1 MVLLGLQQKYGS
13 RDMVG
18 FIKKYQQIGKP
29 LMYLGVLI
37 FLLSLIN
44 AKYPSSHSILY
55 NFQNAKIV
63 YGYKEGFGSE
73 KKDEYIPS
81 WLTKNEKQEKSL
93 PLSTALSVGIIFFIS
108 GMYITQVKIK

>member
-1 MVLLGLQQKYGS
+1 
-13 RDMVG
+13 MVG
-18 FIKKYQQIGKP
+18 FIKKYQQFGKP

-63 YGYKEGFGSE
+63 YGYKKGVVL
-73 KKDEYIPS
+73 KWKDEYTPS
-81 WLTKNEKQEKSL
+81 WTRKNEHLEKSI

-108 GMYITQVKIK
+108 GMFIAQVKIKEGK

>member
-1 MVLLGLQQKYGS
+1 
-13 RDMVG
+13 MVG
-18 FIKKYQQIGKP
+18 FIKKYQQFGKP

-63 YGYKEGFGSE
+63 YGYYT
-73 KKDEYIPS
+73 DEYTPS
-81 WLTKNEKQEKSL
+81 WAIKNEPREKSI
-93 PLSTALSVGIIFFIS
+93 PLSAALSIGIIFFIS
-108 GMYITQVKIK
+108 GMFIAQVKIKEGK